1 MSAEDE
7 KAAVQDDK
15 PPRRDGATTPRLDR
29 RARRVE
35 VTPPSGSSRTPSSP
49 FRLVSF
55 ALRRQR
61 DRKRDSRPLPNAVSR
76 RSAHARA
83 ACVSLTGDAFVAA
96 RGTNREDFSGGGG
109 S

>member
-1 MSAEDE
+1 MHGDDDSEGDWQVTRSEED
-7 KAAVQDDK
+7 
-15 PPRRDGATTPRLDR
+15 
-29 RARRVE
+29 
-35 VTPPSGSSRTPSSP
+35 
-49 FRLVSF
+49 F